1 LKIIYITWF
10 ALFILPIKAVC
21 QNYFQQRVDYN
32 ISVKLD
38 DVKNTLTAFEEI
50 IYTNNSPDTLSF
62 LYFHLWP
69 NGYSNLSTPMAK
81 QMQKSG
87 NMQFYYAAD
96 SSRGYIDS
104 LNFKINNEQVKW
116 NLLKDTIDIC
126 KIILNKKLLPGKSIT
141 ISTPFFVKIP
151 SENFSRLG
159 HYGQSY
165 QITQWYPKP
174 AVYDNNGWQYFSYLN
189 QGEFYSEYGKFDVMP

>member
-1 LKIIYITWF
+1 MKIIYITWF

-50 IYTNNSPDTLSF
+50 VYTNNSPDTLSF

-69 NGYSNLSTPMAK
+69 NGYKNLSTPMAQ

-87 NMQFYYAAD
+87 NMHFYYAAD

-104 LNFKINNEQVKW
+104 LNFKVNNEQVNW
-116 NLLKDTIDIC
+116 CFLNDTNDIC
-126 KIILNKKLLPGKSIT
+126 
-141 ISTPFFVKIP
+141 
-151 SENFSRLG
+151 
-159 HYGQSY
+159 
-165 QITQWYPKP
+165 
-174 AVYDNNGWQYFSYLN
+174 
-189 QGEFYSEYGKFDVMP
+189 